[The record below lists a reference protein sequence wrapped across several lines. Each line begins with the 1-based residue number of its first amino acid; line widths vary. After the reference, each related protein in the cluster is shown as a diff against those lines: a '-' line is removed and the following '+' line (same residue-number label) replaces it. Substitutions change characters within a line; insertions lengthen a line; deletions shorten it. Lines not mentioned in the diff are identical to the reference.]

1 MVRVMSLR
9 APGPGTSV
17 LMRGFARAAW
27 LRLAQQHQINVSPL
41 VPSMLQMLLQQ
52 PLEDYDLSALA
63 RLTSGSAPLPAQ
75 VVEDFRKRLPH
86 VEIAEGYGCTDT
98 AGIISSSPLGQARPG
113 SVRRPTPGGGV
124 RV

>member
-63 RLTSGSAPLPAQ
+63 RLTSGSTPLPAQ
-75 VVEDFRKRLPH
+75 AAEDFRNGLPH
-86 VEIAEGYGCTDT
+86 SQTAEAYGFTPT
-98 AGIISSSPLGQARPG
+98 AGITSTSPPRL
-113 SVRRPTPGGGV
+113 
-124 RV
+124 